1 MIPDFRN
8 IPFTAASPKASD
20 LDAWKEQLQAET
32 GKSYDDN
39 FIRTMEQ
46 IDVGPAKNTFIAG
59 RAALIAFVTAGANSG
74 YVSSVEHT
82 IVTSAFDA
90 KAAATASSTVGNPSF
105 VSTSNSATCMKEV
118 TKSALALC

>member
-1 MIPDFRN
+1 MP
-8 IPFTAASPKASD
+8 AASQSSFNSGDGA
-20 LDAWKEQLQAET
+20 
-32 GKSYDDN
+32 
-39 FIRTMEQ
+39 
-46 IDVGPAKNTFIAG
+46 PAKNTFIAG

-90 KAAATASSTVGNPSF
+90 KAAATASSTVGNPSL
-105 VSTSNSATCMKEV
+105 VSTSNSATCIKEV